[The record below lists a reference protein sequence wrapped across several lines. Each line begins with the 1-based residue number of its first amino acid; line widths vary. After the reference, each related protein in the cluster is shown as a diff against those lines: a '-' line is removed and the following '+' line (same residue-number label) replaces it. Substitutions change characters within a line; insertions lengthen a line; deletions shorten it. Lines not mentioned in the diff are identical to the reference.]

1 MKMILKRTIFTEI
14 STIGELWI
22 GDQFECY
29 TLEDVVREPEVK
41 IPKETA
47 IPYGTYEVV
56 LDWSDRHRCLMFHII
71 GVRGFEGIRFDI
83 ANKPEEIEGCIAV
96 GHTKGQDA
104 VYHST
109 LALKILSE
117 KLVKALCSGEKLFI
131 EITNPV

>member
-1 MKMILKRTIFTEI
+1 MKLILNRKILTDK

-22 GDQFECY
+22 DDHFECY
-29 TLEDVVREPEVK
+29 TLEDVVRGPGVK
-41 IPKETA
+41 IQKETA
-47 IPYGTYEVV
+47 IPPNTYEIV

-71 GVRGFEGIRFDI
+71 GVTGFEGIRFDI

-117 KLVKALCSGEKLFI
+117 RLVKVLCSGEKLFI